1 MKLKVDENLPA
12 EATELLKAEGFDAE
26 SVREEGLEGSPDP
39 ELAETTAGEGRIIL
53 TLDRGFA
60 DITAYP
66 PGRHPGIVLLRPAD
80 QYKGTVL
87 ALIKKLCLAFKQRS
101 VAGSLWIVEPDR
113 IRIRG
118 PV

>member
-66 PGRHPGIVLLRPAD
+66 PGRQPRIRQAD

-101 VAGSLWIVEPDR
+101 VARSLWIVEPDR

>member
-66 PGRHPGIVLLRPAD
+66 PGRQPRIRQAD

-101 VAGSLWIVEPDR
+101 VAGSL
-113 IRIRG
+113 
-118 PV
+118 